1 MNSGQPAL
9 LYLVPS
15 TLGTRAAETLVPS
28 HTFWWAIQQSSQSY
42 CCVGFVQE
50 LSSCLERGGGS
61 SVSSGTP
68 RCSQLPG
75 RPVYIADTMTLVAG
89 FKWALV
95 QLDMHLMVFGEIVP
109 SISMIHGQEI
119 SLLLEYTT
127 HTHTY
132 EGWLICYQPAA
143 VGHTARQ
150 SPQRD
155 ANLSKIYRQICINN
169 TYYIKVV
176 FIEPIRKKY
185 FQLCVYLFSKNVS
198 LDWLC
203 GLSSISR
210 LSFKKNPFV
219 KIYRVVALRLY
230 RKNIYN
236 FLNNIFILFLNE
248 EVHMLQDKGLKQK
261 RDSDREFYSH
271 DEIKEK
277 KQRPCDVTLV
287 QSVTTST
294 AAELQ
299 DNIVFVSCHT
309 SQRFDLISLRSFGP
323 GKYATWPLAPLT
335 TCHPLLT
342 TLLQQI
348 LFFYS
353 RGKLVYTP
361 TISSTG
367 SAVCSC
373 FR

>member
-1 MNSGQPAL
+1 MAIAGLSCTYVGLYLMNSGQPAL

-176 FIEPIRKKY
+176 FIEPIRKY
-185 FQLCVYLFSKNVS
+185 MFSCVFIWLVRASSQIGWFEQHFQV
-198 LDWLC
+198 
-203 GLSSISR
+203 
-210 LSFKKNPFV
+210 
-219 KIYRVVALRLY
+219 
-230 RKNIYN
+230 
-236 FLNNIFILFLNE
+236 
-248 EVHMLQDKGLKQK
+248 
-261 RDSDREFYSH
+261 EF
-271 DEIKEK
+271 
-277 KQRPCDVTLV
+277 
-287 QSVTTST
+287 
-294 AAELQ
+294 
-299 DNIVFVSCHT
+299 
-309 SQRFDLISLRSFGP
+309 
-323 GKYATWPLAPLT
+323 
-335 TCHPLLT
+335 
-342 TLLQQI
+342 
-348 LFFYS
+348 FF
-353 RGKLVYTP
+353 
-361 TISSTG
+361 
-367 SAVCSC
+367 
-373 FR
+373 